1 MRLARIGHSLSRTLW
16 FYLAIVI
23 VLIITLFPFYWM
35 LVTSLKSNVQL
46 FDYSRDLL
54 WVRKPSLAN
63 YIALFKTRSRVV
75 FATAGFREWAV
86 NSIYV
91 SAITTVLS
99 VVISTMAG
107 YSIARLRYRGATLF
121 GVLIFV
127 TYLVPKTLLFI
138 PLAQVFSQIGVL
150 GRTQSLLLA
159 YPTFV
164 IPFCTWLLTGY
175 FRTIPIDLEECAMID
190 GCTRVGALR
199 FITVPLSVPGIVT
212 AAIFSFTLSW
222 NDLLYALAFV
232 SGEANKTLPL
242 GITSSLVMSD
252 YYFWGPLM
260 AAALLSSIP
269 VVIIYFFFVDL
280 YVSGLTAGAVK
291 GG

>member
-1 MRLARIGHSLSRTLW
+1 MRYSLVSRFISRKLW
-16 FYLAIVI
+16 FYLAIALL
-23 VLIITLFPFYWM
+23 LIIVLFPFYWM
-35 LVTSLKSNVQL
+35 FITSLKTNMQL
-46 FDYSRDLL
+46 YDFSGNLF
-54 WVRKPSLAN
+54 WVRKPSLVN
-63 YIALFKTRSRVV
+63 YISLFETQSRAV
-75 FATAGFREWAV
+75 FATAGIRQWAT

-91 SAITTVLS
+91 SVITTFIS

-107 YSIARLRYRGATLF
+107 YSIARLRYKGATLF
-121 GVLIFV
+121 GILIFI

-138 PLAQVFSQIGVL
+138 PLAQVLSQIDLL
-150 GRTQSLLLA
+150 GKTSSLLLA

-190 GCTRVGALR
+190 GCTRLGALR
-199 FITVPLSVPGIVT
+199 FITLPLSVPGIVT

-232 SGEANKTLPL
+232 SGEASKTLPL

-269 VVIIYFFFVDL
+269 VAIIYFFFVDL
-280 YVSGLTAGAVK
+280 YVSGLTTGAVK
-291 GG
+291 G

>member
-1 MRLARIGHSLSRTLW
+1 MINSQIRRFIGRRLW
-16 FYLAIVI
+16 FYLAIGLL
-23 VLIITLFPFYWM
+23 LIIVLFPFYWM
-35 LVTSLKSNVQL
+35 FITSLKSNMQL
-46 FDYSRDLL
+46 YDFSGDLF

-63 YIALFKTRSRVV
+63 YISLFKTQSRVV
-75 FATAGFREWAV
+75 FATAGIRQWAV

-91 SAITTVLS
+91 SVITTVIS
-99 VVISTMAG
+99 VVLSTMAG

-121 GVLIFV
+121 GVLIFI

-138 PLAQVFSQIGVL
+138 PLAQVLSQIDLL
-150 GRTQSLLLA
+150 GKTPALLLA

-164 IPFCTWLLTGY
+164 IPFCAWLLTGY

-190 GCTRVGALR
+190 GCTRMGALR
-199 FITVPLSVPGIVT
+199 FITLPLSVPGVVT

-232 SGEANKTLPL
+232 SGEASKTLPL
-242 GITSSLVMSD
+242 GITSSLVMND
-252 YYFWGPLM
+252 YYYWGPLM

-269 VVIIYFFFVDL
+269 VAVIYFFFVDL

-291 GG
+291 G